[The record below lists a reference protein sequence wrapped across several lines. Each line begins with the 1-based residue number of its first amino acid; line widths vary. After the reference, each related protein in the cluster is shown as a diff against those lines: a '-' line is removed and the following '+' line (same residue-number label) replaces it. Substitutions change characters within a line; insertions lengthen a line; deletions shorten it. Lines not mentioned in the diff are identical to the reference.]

1 MEVAEMRNLEYRL
14 DVVMEI
20 CLIVRMVKAIYCQ
33 TDTVMGE
40 KSAKLIEVGAV
51 RHIQMML
58 VLDKYSR
65 IDEIAAQHFF
75 LNTEEAA
82 ARQKGKI

>member
-14 DVVMEI
+14 DVGMEI
-20 CLIVRMVKAIYCQ
+20 CLIVLRVKAIYCQ

-40 KSAKLIEVGAV
+40 KRVKVIEVGVV

-75 LNTEEAA
+75 LNTEVA